1 MEFLKNMQTNKQA
14 SRRDNMTKKQLNAFK
29 EGATDALLEGY
40 KSDWHENLYYYQEGY
55 RFGLYLYNQQDP
67 NENK

>member
-1 MEFLKNMQTNKQA
+1 
-14 SRRDNMTKKQLNAFK
+14 MTKKQLNAFK

-55 RFGLYLYNQQDP
+55 RFGIYLYNQQDP